1 MVTTINAKNVGDYIG
16 KETGV
21 SSWITITQQQ
31 IDQFA
36 ESTLDQQFIHVD
48 PIKAKETIFGAT
60 IAHGFL
66 SLSLLSAFSYESALS
81 LEKTVMGLN
90 YGFEKVRFLQ
100 AVKVNSRVR
109 GRMVLSDVTEK
120 NPGQFLFNWQVT
132 VEIENEEKPALI
144 AQWLTMT
151 IIDE

>member
-1 MVTTINAKNVGDYIG
+1 MVTTINPKNVGDYIG

-31 IDQFA
+31 INQFA
-36 ESTLDQQFIHVD
+36 ESTFDQQFIHVD
-48 PIKAKETIFGAT
+48 PVKAKETIFGAT

-151 IIDE
+151 IIGE

>member
-1 MVTTINAKNVGDYIG
+1 MVTTINPKNVGDYIG

-31 IDQFA
+31 INQFA

-151 IIDE
+151 IIGE

>member
-1 MVTTINAKNVGDYIG
+1 MVTTINANKLVDYIG

-21 SSWITITQQQ
+21 SSWITVTQEQ
-31 IDQFA
+31 INQFA
-36 ESTLDQQFIHVD
+36 ESTHDQQFIHVD
-48 PIKAKETIFGAT
+48 PVKAQETVFGGT

-109 GRMVLSDVTEK
+109 GRMVLSNVIEK
-120 NPGQFLFNWQVT
+120 KPGQFLFNWQVT

-151 IIDE
+151 IISE

>member
-1 MVTTINAKNVGDYIG
+1 MVTTINPKNVGDYIG

-31 IDQFA
+31 INQFA

-48 PIKAKETIFGAT
+48 PVKAKETIFGAT

-151 IIDE
+151 IIGE

>member
-1 MVTTINAKNVGDYIG
+1 MVTTINPKNVGDYIG

-31 IDQFA
+31 INQFA
-36 ESTLDQQFIHVD
+36 EATHDQQFIHVD

-109 GRMVLSDVTEK
+109 GRIVLSDVTEK

-151 IIDE
+151 IIGE